1 MILPI
6 VAYGDPVLRKETEEI
21 DKNYTDLDVLIENM
35 FETMYEARGI
45 GLAAPQIGRAIRL
58 FVVDATPFED
68 DEDLSE
74 EERTLAATFKKVFIN
89 AYIVEESGDEWAF
102 NEGCLSIPDVREDV
116 FRQPEITI
124 EYLDENFKEHRETYS
139 GIVARI
145 IQHEYDHIEGILFTD
160 KLSPL
165 KKRLIKSKLTNI
177 SKGKSMWTT
186 VCVFLRQKRNVNML
200 VFIEQTK
207 DICNHSKSN

>member
-6 VAYGDPVLRKETEEI
+6 IAYGDPVLRKEAEEI
-21 DKNYTDLDVLIENM
+21 TKEYPQLNELIENM

-45 GLAAPQIGRAIRL
+45 GLAAPQIGLPIRL

-74 EERTLAATFKKVFIN
+74 EEQKFVSTFKKVFIN
-89 AYIVEESGDEWAF
+89 AKILEESGVEWAF

-116 FRQPEITI
+116 FRQPNIVI
-124 EYLDENFKEHRETYS
+124 EYLDENFKKQKDS
-139 GIVARI
+139 FKGIVARI

-165 KKRLIKSKLTNI
+165 KKRLIKSRLENI
-177 SKGKSMWTT
+177 SKGKVSIDYRMK
-186 VCVFLRQKRNVNML
+186 FPNAKKKR
-200 VFIEQTK
+200 
-207 DICNHSKSN
+207 